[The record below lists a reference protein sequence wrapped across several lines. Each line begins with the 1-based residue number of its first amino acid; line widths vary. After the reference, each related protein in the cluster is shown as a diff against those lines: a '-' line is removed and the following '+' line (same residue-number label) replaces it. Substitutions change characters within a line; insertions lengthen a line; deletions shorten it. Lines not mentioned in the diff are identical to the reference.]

1 MMKFQL
7 SALLLLVT
15 SYTSFGQ
22 LLWKISGNGLNQESY
37 LYGTMHAVPEERFTV
52 SNTLKQAFESSK
64 ALALEIDLNLSLQ
77 QQIEIAKDI
86 IIPQGKSLKN
96 YLSTEDYKKVMG
108 YCLDSLKMKK
118 SKFKKYEK
126 IKPFFASSMILQE
139 QLGKTVAYDQY
150 FNEEA
155 KKRSIPVSGLETMQ
169 YQLST
174 INTISLEEQ
183 AEMLVTSLGK
193 EMMEYQAMLDLYLAN
208 DLKGLHDMV
217 ISSDMSSDA
226 FTQNFLVKRNQ
237 NWIPGI
243 KKMVETQTSFIAV
256 GAAHLPGET
265 GVIELLKKE
274 GFTVEPVN

>member
-1 MMKFQL
+1 MKFQL
-7 SALLLLVT
+7 STLLLLLS

-22 LLWKISGNGLNQESY
+22 LLWKISGNGLTQDSY
-37 LYGTMHAVPEERFTV
+37 LYGTMHAVPEDRFTV
-52 SNTLKQAFESSK
+52 SSTLKQAFESST

-96 YLSTEDYKKVMG
+96 YLSAEEYKKVMG
-108 YCLDSLKMKK
+108 YCLDSLNMKK

-150 FNEEA
+150 FNDEA
-155 KKRSIPVSGLETMQ
+155 KKRSIPVSGLETMH

-174 INTISLEEQ
+174 INSISLEEQ
-183 AEMLVTSLGK
+183 ATMLVSSLGN
-193 EMMEYQAMLDLYLAN
+193 EMTEYQAMLDLYLAN
-208 DLKGLHDMV
+208 DLVGLHALV
-217 ISSDMSSDA
+217 NTSDMSSEA
-226 FTQNFLVKRNQ
+226 FMQNFLVKRNQ

-243 KKMVETQTSFIAV
+243 KQLVQSQKSFIAV

-265 GVIELLKKE
+265 GVIELLRKE
-274 GFTVEPVN
+274 GYMVDPVN

>member
-1 MMKFQL
+1 
-7 SALLLLVT
+7 
-15 SYTSFGQ
+15 
-22 LLWKISGNGLNQESY
+22 
-37 LYGTMHAVPEERFTV
+37 MHAVPEDRFTV
-52 SNTLKQAFESSK
+52 SSTLKQAFESST

-96 YLSTEDYKKVMG
+96 YLSAEEYKKVMG
-108 YCLDSLKMKK
+108 YCLDSLNMKK

-150 FNEEA
+150 FNDEA
-155 KKRSIPVSGLETMQ
+155 KKRSIPVSGLETMH

-174 INTISLEEQ
+174 INSISLEEQ
-183 AEMLVTSLGK
+183 ATMLVSSLGN
-193 EMMEYQAMLDLYLAN
+193 EMTEYQAMLDLYLAN
-208 DLKGLHDMV
+208 DLVGLHALV
-217 ISSDMSSDA
+217 NTSDMSSEA
-226 FTQNFLVKRNQ
+226 FMQNFLVKRNQ

-243 KKMVETQTSFIAV
+243 KQLVQSQKSFIAV

-265 GVIELLKKE
+265 GVIELLRKE
-274 GFTVEPVN
+274 GYMVDPVN